1 MPRVIVSSRFL
12 KPQLQLKRS
21 NLVRYVATRETVEM
35 FTPNRIESATDKQGE
50 LIDKLLGIYP
60 DGVRLL
66 EYQDYTDNPTK
77 ENASELITELLEHTA
92 DTIGGREI
100 FVKYMAERP
109 GVEKIG
115 KHGLFNAGDDE
126 LVLSDAIKQVAN
138 HSGNIWTHVVS
149 LRRED
154 AERLGY
160 TTPGRWQQLVR
171 HQMDVIAQAQ
181 NIRIDDLRWFAA
193 FHNTAHHPHIHL
205 LVFSADPRRGYLT
218 NDGIEKIRSSFANE
232 IFHDELNNIYEKQTQ
247 DRDKLRSDSAELMRT
262 LMSKLQDGTYSNPEL
277 ESLVQ
282 KLSEQLKH
290 HKGKKQYGYLQ
301 PNVKKTVD
309 NIVLQLSKN
318 DDIAKMYKEWCEL
331 EQDKYSTYTNEL
343 KTFPPLHENKVFK
356 PIKNRV
362 IDIVSNMVFVLSAPE
377 CAEQEQQNI
386 SETDIDIPIDFID
399 AEPQTDTSS
408 ADNIF
413 INWSSEYKSAC
424 HELYNTK
431 DIERALV
438 LLRNEA
444 DKGNVLAMHDLGMIY
459 DRGLVSDEN
468 AKALAEQYYRKALN
482 SFMSLESKGCK
493 LQPYIRYRIGKM
505 FNIGK
510 GTEQDYSKAFTYF
523 EKSALSGNKYAQFS
537 LGSMFRLG
545 TGVEQSYDNAYLW
558 YEKSAIQGNPYA
570 CFETA
575 KLLRDGK
582 GVTKDISNSDRYFRL
597 AYEGFTKL
605 AADIAD
611 DKLLYRLGSM
621 TMNGTGCDKDTHKAI
636 DYYIKAAELKNDNAL
651 YELGKLLIEGKVIFQ
666 DIEKGIDMLT
676 DASETNQNARYYLAK
691 LYLGGEVV
699 EQDIE
704 KALSM
709 MESCTD
715 NPYAMYML
723 GKIYSDGRYIAPIYS
738 KAEHYFKLAAD
749 KGLDCA
755 EYALGKLY
763 LSDRYKHIP
772 LAKQYLSS
780 AAEHGNSYA
789 MYALAKLHL
798 SDDTLKDVDKAVEL
812 LTQAHRNGN
821 SMGSYAL
828 GKLYLYGGDV
838 KRDTDTARY
847 WLTESA
853 NMGNEYAS
861 VLLQNI
867 HRHNQ
872 STVNNAV
879 LSMLFSFSRLISD
892 DYERKNHT
900 RFISERKLK
909 AAISRKKKALGLK
922 DDHTIK
928 QEY

>member
-1 MPRVIVSSRFL
+1 MHKLIVTSRFM
-12 KPQLQLKRS
+12 KPMQRTHAG
-21 NLVRYVATRETVEM
+21 NYVKYIATRTGVELLPEHKSGGA
-35 FTPNRIESATDKQGE
+35 TEKQAERIEELVAEFPESKQ
-50 LIDKLLGIYP
+50 LP
-60 DGVRLL
+60 
-66 EYQDYTDNPTK
+66 EYETYEQNPTS
-77 ENASELITELLEHTA
+77 ENASVCLAAVIDFNMEMLC
-92 DTIGGREI
+92 DREI
-100 FVKYMAERP
+100 YMNYLGTRP
-109 GVEKIG
+109 GVVTVG
-115 KHGLFNAGDDE
+115 THGLFTK
-126 LVLSDAIKQVAN
+126 SDNVISLDKAAREVAE
-138 HSGNIWTHVVS
+138 HDGIVWTHVVS
-149 LRRED
+149 LRRVD
-154 AERLGY
+154 AERMGY
-160 TTPGRWQQLVR
+160 TTLTAWRNLVER
-171 HQMDVIAQAQ
+171 HIGDIAKAQ
-181 NIRIDDLRWFAA
+181 KIAPSNIRWYAA
-193 FHNTAHHPHIHL
+193 FHNKESNPHVHI
-205 LVFSADPRRGYLT
+205 VVYSTDKNEGYLSKQ
-218 NDGIEKIRSSFANE
+218 GIDEIRSAFAND
-232 IFHDELNNIYEKQTQ
+232 IYHDVLYHLYEKQTAL
-247 DRDKLRSDSAELMRT
+247 RDKLRSDSAELMRT

-362 IDIVSNMVFVLSAPE
+362 IDIVNNMTFVLSTPE

-386 SETDIDIPIDFID
+386 YETDIDIPIDFID
-399 AEPQTDTSS
+399 TESQTDTSS
-408 ADNIF
+408 ADNVF
-413 INWSSEYKSAC
+413 INWSSEYKVAC

-438 LLRNEA
+438 LLRNET

-468 AKALAEQYYRKALN
+468 AQALADEYYHKALN
-482 SFMSLESKGCK
+482 GFISLESKDGK

-505 FNIGK
+505 FNTGK

-523 EKSALSGNKYAQFS
+523 EKSALYGNKYAQFS

-545 TGVEQSYDNAYLW
+545 TGVEQSYENAYLW
-558 YEKSAIQGNPYA
+558 YEKSASQVNPYA
-570 CFETA
+570 CYETA

-597 AYEGFTKL
+597 AYDGFTKL
-605 AADIAD
+605 VSEIAD
-611 DKLLYRLGSM
+611 DKILYRLGSM
-621 TMNGTGCDKDTHKAI
+621 TMNGTGCEKDTHKAI
-636 DYYIKAAELKNDNAL
+636 DYYIKAAELNNDNAL
-651 YELGKLLIEGKVIFQ
+651 YELGKLLVEGKVIFQ
-666 DIEKGIDMLT
+666 DIEKGIAMLT

-691 LYLGGEVV
+691 QYLGSEVV

-704 KALSM
+704 KAVSM
-709 MESCTD
+709 METCTD

-723 GKIYSDGRYIAPIYS
+723 GKINSDGRYIAPIYS
-738 KAEHYFKLAAD
+738 KAEHYFKLSAD

-772 LAKQYLSS
+772 LAEQYLSS
-780 AAEHGNSYA
+780 ASDHGNCYA
-789 MYALAKLHL
+789 MYALAKLYL
-798 SDDTLKDVDKAVEL
+798 GDDTLKNVDKAVEL

-828 GKLYLYGGDV
+828 GKLYLYGCDV
-838 KRDTDTARY
+838 KRDIDAARY

-872 STVNNAV
+872 SSVNNAV
-879 LSMLFSFSRLISD
+879 LSMLFSFGRLISD